1 MDDKSRDT
9 LILAWSTL
17 RKDLEPS
24 KLLPYLLNVLDSKD
38 RNAIMGKNSREDKVD
53 ELLQILPRRGQ
64 KAFEVFK
71 EALRKVQPHLVVYLG
86 E

>member
-1 MDDKSRDT
+1 
-9 LILAWSTL
+9 
-17 RKDLEPS
+17 
-24 KLLPYLLNVLDSKD
+24 
-38 RNAIMGKNSREDKVD
+38 MGKNSREDKVD

-64 KAFEVFK
+64 KAFKVFK

>member
-1 MDDKSRDT
+1 MDDKSRDI

-24 KLLPYLLNVLDSKD
+24 KLLPYLVDVLDSTD
-38 RNAIMGKNSREDKVD
+38 RNAIRGKNSREDAVD
-53 ELLQILPRRGQ
+53 ELLHTLPRRGQ